1 MPQASNTF
9 AGDGATSDFFY
20 TFELEGSFN
29 TVVVGTKTVD
39 EPDYTAAIELIDYL
53 HIPASK
59 QISFL
64 TGSIPAS
71 GVEGLITRSTS
82 RQRAVGY
89 RDGSN
94 MTPSF
99 LNNNSN
105 RLATVD
111 EEVED
116 RVVQVR
122 TTAPLVAQMPTV
134 GTPKTLDM
142 GIDADLLILQG
153 IIDGTHSVSYT
164 VIVPAEGE
172 TVRMAGNAI
181 GDGSTFGP
189 DLSFVLDT
197 DPTLIDITMNALNAF
212 SAWTQIKLIAMRFP
226 VTANL

>member
-1 MPQASNTF
+1 MPQANDTF
-9 AGDGATSDFFY
+9 TGDGVTSDFFY

-29 TVVVGTKTVD
+29 TVSVGTKTVD
-39 EPDYTAAIELIDYL
+39 EPDYTPGVEGTDYL

-59 QISFL
+59 QISYL
-64 TGSIPAS
+64 SGSVPAN
-71 GVEGLITRSTS
+71 GVQGLISRTTSRERST
-82 RQRAVGY
+82 GY
-89 RDGSN
+89 IGGSTL
-94 MTPSF
+94 TPAA

-111 EEVED
+111 VEIED
-116 RVVQVR
+116 RLPLSR
-122 TTAPLVAQMPTV
+122 TSEPLVASMPTV
-134 GTPKTLDM
+134 GTPTTLDM
-142 GIDADLLILQG
+142 GIAADLLILQG
-153 IIDGTHSVSYT
+153 IVDGTHSVSYT

-197 DPTLIDITMNALNAF
+197 DPTLIDVTMNAANAF
-212 SAWTQIKLIAMRFP
+212 TAWTQIKLVAIRFP